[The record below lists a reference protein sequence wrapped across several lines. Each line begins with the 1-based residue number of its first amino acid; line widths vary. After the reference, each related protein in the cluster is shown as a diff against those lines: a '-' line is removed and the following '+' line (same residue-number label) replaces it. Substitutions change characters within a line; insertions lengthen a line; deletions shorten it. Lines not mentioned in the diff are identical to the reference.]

1 MRVCQRRN
9 PNESDF
15 LKRHNVSGINPG
27 ASVGLHFDWDQ
38 KIGPVPLNL
47 VGRIRDR
54 INDGRGVQGDLRLT
68 AGIFAKGPFAAGV
81 FAQGTWAN
89 ARSNS
94 TF

>member
-27 ASVGLHFDWDQ
+27 ASMGLHFDWEQ

-47 VGRIRDR
+47 VGRIP
-54 INDGRGVQGDLRLT
+54 G
-68 AGIFAKGPFAAGV
+68 
-81 FAQGTWAN
+81 
-89 ARSNS
+89 SH
-94 TF
+94 